1 MSGCF
6 LLIIYCNTL
15 ICFFFQ
21 SLVLGSNETKPNQW
35 KGSCSDE
42 AGEAGSRDDH
52 KTDLVEE
59 SNSGVSN
66 QKRQRMTKTSD
77 QTFLDFLLNFD
88 LNSVFVVNT
97 ETGSMNNRDTPLNEN
112 VCNNPL
118 SSPAVCE
125 HTYRSRAQSNMHKE
139 SSVPVLT
146 SCQTVVSDLCA
157 DKQSLPLEESSD
169 SSGSQSLLIGLIHDQ
184 GLTCSPEPKKIVQL
198 KPTSEQPQLV
208 NSINPALKK
217 TTAAQHC
224 EESQQEQIPLPLT
237 SFDSNSVASEG
248 SKTNTD
254 TLNSVPFTE
263 VLAGIKGVVTE
274 VSLAEPYCQCND
286 PEESIKQLQQKQEDE
301 VTLCSFSQCPVSS
314 ADIVCNER
322 LCGGRPLSK
331 VLDTTLAGAVELQA
345 STSCEKI
352 NQPPAST
359 PISKIPKVD
368 QINTNS
374 SRKIPPDTNTPTVS
388 LVSVWATDDDDVNE
402 NDDVKS
408 SADSDCTVIEAQ
420 EQLKSIGKDREEVAT
435 QPRLNLALVVSTY
448 EGEREDKQH
457 DSCKTGKE
465 HRLQPTESTTHPLNT
480 ESSVSM
486 LTDLSQKPFCLLPTP
501 DHNQVTESAGQ
512 DGLQK
517 VVKSEEAIYTTKLC
531 QCKKKRSKHKHK
543 KHTDH
548 ADVLNA
554 GNNFNIENLSLMKF
568 SDL

>member
-1 MSGCF
+1 MGS
-6 LLIIYCNTL
+6 
-15 ICFFFQ
+15 
-21 SLVLGSNETKPNQW
+21 GSNETKPNQW
-35 KGSCSDE
+35 KDSCSDE
-42 AGEAGSRDDH
+42 ADEASSRDDH

-59 SNSGVSN
+59 SNSGVCN

-112 VCNNPL
+112 VCTNPL

-125 HTYRSRAQSNMHKE
+125 DTYRSDAQSSMHNE
-139 SSVPVLT
+139 SGVPVLT
-146 SCQTVVSDLCA
+146 SCQSVVSDLCA
-157 DKQSLPLEESSD
+157 DEQSLPLEESSD
-169 SSGSQSLLIGLIHDQ
+169 SSGSQSLLVGLIHDQ
-184 GLTCSPEPKKIVQL
+184 GLTCSPEPKKIGQV

-208 NSINPALKK
+208 HSIHPALKK
-217 TTAAQHC
+217 TTAGRHC
-224 EESQQEQIPLPLT
+224 EEGQQEQTLT

-263 VLAGIKGVVTE
+263 VLAGLKGVVTE

-301 VTLCSFSQCPVSS
+301 VTQCSFSQCPVSS

-331 VLDTTLAGAVELQA
+331 VLDTTVAGAVELQA
-345 STSCEKI
+345 STVCEKI

-359 PISKIPKVD
+359 PSSKISKVD

-374 SRKIPPDTNTPTVS
+374 SRKIPLDTNTPTVS
-388 LVSVWATDDDDVNE
+388 LVSGWATDDDDANG

-420 EQLKSIGKDREEVAT
+420 EQLKSIGEDREEVAT

-465 HRLQPTESTTHPLNT
+465 PRLQPTESTTHPLNT
-480 ESSVSM
+480 ESSVST
-486 LTDLSQKPFCLLPTP
+486 LADLSQKPFCLLPTP

-517 VVKSEEAIYTTKLC
+517 VVKSEKAIYTTKLC
-531 QCKKKRSKHKHK
+531 QCEKKRSKYKHK
-543 KHTDH
+543 KHTIH

-554 GNNFNIENLSLMKF
+554 GNNNLK
-568 SDL
+568 